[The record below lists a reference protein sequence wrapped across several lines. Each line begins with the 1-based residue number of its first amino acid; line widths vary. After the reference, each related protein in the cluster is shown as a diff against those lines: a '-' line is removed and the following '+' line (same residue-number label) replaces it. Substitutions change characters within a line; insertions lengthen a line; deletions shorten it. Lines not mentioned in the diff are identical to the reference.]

1 MFILRIKR
9 YYQSFLFGRYM
20 GAALILVVKLR
31 VVQEGYMQL
40 VTRSAV
46 MFPHRSI
53 GSNNGIVHHSGI
65 HSLLTLVAHGTSCF
79 GG

>member
-1 MFILRIKR
+1 
-9 YYQSFLFGRYM
+9 M

-46 MFPHRSI
+46 MFAHPSI
-53 GSNNGIVHHSGI
+53 ASNNGIVHHPGI
-65 HSLLTLVAHGTSCF
+65 HALLALVAHGTSCF